1 MHAKLAD
8 TRLTSYMEVFWAL
21 VDAFDGDEAKAKT
34 VMVPL
39 VNVSV
44 DIALRRMQEKQDAAL

>member
-1 MHAKLAD
+1 
-8 TRLTSYMEVFWAL
+8 MEVFWAL